1 MTIRILLFSGTF
13 PVESRPAS
21 PIDYE
26 MPDSHDDDY
35 SGSGSGDNSSIARIV
50 IIATAILGVLLIIVL
65 IAILCKFIWIEIHSK
80 IF

>member
-1 MTIRILLFSGTF
+1 MTIRISLFLGTF